1 MSLVRKIDNDGV
13 KGPLKLG
20 EFGLDMY
27 TAGGDEGRV
36 YIGTGAAAA
45 VPRNIALGTKEEI
58 EEAETN
64 ALAFAIALG

>member
-1 MSLVRKIDNDGV
+1 MGIVKKFDTDGT
-13 KGPLKLG
+13 KPLLGRG
-20 EFGLDMY
+20 EFGMDEFV
-27 TAGGDEGRV
+27 AGDDVGRLW
-36 YIGTGAAAA
+36 IGTGVAVA